1 MTLNKTTTNKWLKD
15 VALLAILIAAGLSP
29 WIFRKAVAAQNSS
42 ATKYPVF
49 EVDAT
54 WPQLPNNWVIG
65 NVSKVVVDRHD
76 NVWFIQRP
84 RNPQMKVPEGKTAAP
99 PVLEYDASG
108 KFVQGWGGPGTGF
121 DWPDTEHNIFVDAKD
136 NVYVSGSSPNN
147 SKTVDSDDMLLKFTS
162 QGKFLKQLAGRSVSN
177 GNKDTKSV
185 NKPGDLFVSPKTN
198 ELYAA
203 DGYGNRRVIVF
214 DADTFAFKRMWG
226 AFGKPVEDVP
236 GSGGRGTGGGPALA
250 PGERG
255 AEAGSGPR
263 AIDTEGPGEPN
274 FALVHCVLVSN
285 DDILYVCDRPNR
297 RIQIFKPDGTYITQ
311 MFVNRAGPSTSSVS
325 GVAFSPDKDQQFL
338 YIADYGNSHIVV
350 ADRKNLQVL
359 YQFGKRSAKPGDFQG
374 VHHLAVD
381 SKGNIYAAEVAP
393 GARIQRF
400 VFKGMS
406 STMPANA
413 LTPADLAPKPQS

>member
-15 VALLAILIAAGLSP
+15 FALLAILIAAGLSP

-54 WPQLPNNWVIG
+54 WPQLPNNWAIG

-99 PVLEYDASG
+99 PVLEYDSSG

-177 GNKDTKSV
+177 G
-185 NKPGDLFVSPKTN
+185 
-198 ELYAA
+198 
-203 DGYGNRRVIVF
+203 
-214 DADTFAFKRMWG
+214 
-226 AFGKPVEDVP
+226 
-236 GSGGRGTGGGPALA
+236 
-250 PGERG
+250 
-255 AEAGSGPR
+255 
-263 AIDTEGPGEPN
+263 
-274 FALVHCVLVSN
+274 
-285 DDILYVCDRPNR
+285 
-297 RIQIFKPDGTYITQ
+297 
-311 MFVNRAGPSTSSVS
+311 
-325 GVAFSPDKDQQFL
+325 
-338 YIADYGNSHIVV
+338 
-350 ADRKNLQVL
+350 
-359 YQFGKRSAKPGDFQG
+359 
-374 VHHLAVD
+374 
-381 SKGNIYAAEVAP
+381 
-393 GARIQRF
+393 
-400 VFKGMS
+400 
-406 STMPANA
+406 
-413 LTPADLAPKPQS
+413 